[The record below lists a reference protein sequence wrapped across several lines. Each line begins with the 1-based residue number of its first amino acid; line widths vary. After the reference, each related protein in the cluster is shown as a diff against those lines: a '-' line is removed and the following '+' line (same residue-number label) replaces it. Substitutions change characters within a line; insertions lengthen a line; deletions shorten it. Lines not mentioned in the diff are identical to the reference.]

1 MSGRWFAVIALCVAT
16 LLLAHHCGAQ
26 DIKSGPQRDDLL
38 PASFQPLN
46 LNGEFKDRH
55 HCLVC
60 QFRINPVALVFV
72 KQSGTKIDPEVK
84 KLLESLEALVKEHFE
99 DTGFSSFVVFV
110 TPDAKNSISEGK
122 GGKEAD
128 LVKEAIL
135 REKLYVSLKED
146 AAKQTKVIWTM
157 YPAESLAKY
166 RLSDKAEVTVLLY
179 ARHRVMHNFTFG
191 EGQLKEE
198 GIAQVRKGVD
208 DMLER
213 VTKGAS
219 AVK

>member
-1 MSGRWFAVIALCVAT
+1 MSKRWFAVIVLCVAA
-16 LLLAHHCGAQ
+16 LLLSHHSGAQ
-26 DIKSGPQRDDLL
+26 EIKSGPKRDELL

-72 KQSGTKIDPEVK
+72 KQSGTKVDPELK
-84 KLLESLEALVKEHFE
+84 KLLDALETQVKEHFD

-110 TPDAKNSISEGK
+110 TPDAKSSVSEGK
-122 GGKEAD
+122 GDQEG
-128 LVKEAIL
+128 LVKEATQ
-135 REKLYVSLKED
+135 REKLYVTLKEQ
-146 AAKQTKVIWTM
+146 AAKHTKVIWTM
-157 YPAESLAKY
+157 HPAESLAKY
-166 RLSDKAEVTVLLY
+166 NLKAEVTVLLY

-191 EGQLKEE
+191 EGQLKDE
-198 GIAQVRKGVD
+198 GIAQVRKGID

-213 VTKGAS
+213 VAKGNS